1 MLKKENKYKKALTA
15 RIREEAAAEKRQE
28 KLRKR
33 YGVPEGVSVS
43 ETKPGHTVLSVL
55 RILLFAA
62 AAVLSFV
69 FLLVLLDPQM
79 RRMFFDMPPF
89 DRLRW
94 FT

>member
-15 RIREEAAAEKRQE
+15 RIREEAAAKKRQE
-28 KLRKR
+28 ELRKR

-43 ETKPGHTVLSVL
+43 ETKPGHTVLSVV
-55 RILLFAA
+55 RVLLLAA

-79 RRMFFDMPPF
+79 RRMFFDMPPLG
-89 DRLRW
+89 RLGG
-94 FT
+94 FK

>member
-28 KLRKR
+28 ELRKR

-55 RILLFAA
+55 RILLLAA

-69 FLLVLLDPQM
+69 FLQVRLDPQM

-89 DRLRW
+89 GRLRW

>member
-1 MLKKENKYKKALTA
+1 MLKKGNKYKKALTA

-28 KLRKR
+28 ELRKR
-33 YGVPEGVSVS
+33 YGVPENVSVA
-43 ETKPGHTVLSVL
+43 ETKTGHAALSLV
-55 RILLFAA
+55 RILLFIA

-79 RRMFFDMPPF
+79 RRMFFEMPPF

>member
-28 KLRKR
+28 ELRKR

-43 ETKPGHTVLSVL
+43 EAKPGHTVLSVL
-55 RILLFAA
+55 RVLLLAA

>member
-1 MLKKENKYKKALTA
+1 MLKKGNKYKKALTA
-15 RIREEAAAEKRQE
+15 RIREEAAAEIRQE
-28 KLRKR
+28 ELRKR

-55 RILLFAA
+55 RVLLLAA

-79 RRMFFDMPPF
+79 RRMFFDMSLF
-89 DRLRW
+89 GRLGGIK
-94 FT
+94 

>member
-1 MLKKENKYKKALTA
+1 MLKKGNKYKKALTA

-28 KLRKR
+28 ELRKR

-43 ETKPGHTVLSVL
+43 ETKPGHTVLSVV
-55 RILLFAA
+55 RVLLLAA

-79 RRMFFDMPPF
+79 RRMFFDMPPLG
-89 DRLRW
+89 RLGG
-94 FT
+94 FK